1 MAERAGE
8 SERAEEGDDRRGQ
21 GVSERERENTRAGV
35 GADGPR
41 CWATQE
47 RARARGQ
54 AVRLGRAGG
63 RKESRPER
71 KVLFSFF
78 KNVNSSSICL
88 FRLKFC
94 RAPKLVKIFV

>member
-21 GVSERERENTRAGV
+21 GVSEREREGERTRGGV
-35 GADGPR
+35 GVDGPC

-47 RARARGQ
+47 RAQVCGQ

-63 RKESRPER
+63 RNESRPER

-78 KNVNSSSICL
+78 KNMNSSSICL
-88 FRLKFC
+88 FRLKF
-94 RAPKLVKIFV
+94 L